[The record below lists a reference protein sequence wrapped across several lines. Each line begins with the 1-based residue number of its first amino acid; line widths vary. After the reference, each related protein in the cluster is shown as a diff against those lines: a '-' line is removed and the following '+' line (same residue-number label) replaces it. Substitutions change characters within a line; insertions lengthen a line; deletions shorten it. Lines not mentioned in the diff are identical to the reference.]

1 MDSWADW
8 RLGRHNYSVYV
19 IYEETQN
26 AALAE
31 ITDPV
36 AFRAVDVTAD
46 EHWTD
51 IP

>member
-1 MDSWADW
+1 MDSWADR

-19 IYEETQN
+19 IYEETQM
-26 AALAE
+26 L
-31 ITDPV
+31 TDPV